1 MPEARMHAV
10 GLRERL
16 DAGDALERD
25 GEGKGDAERV
35 TWKVEAA
42 GEGVAVP
49 QPLLVTEGLL
59 LLVSVELGDMDGVP
73 DPQMLSVT
81 LALGCAV
88 IRVRLP
94 LGERVALCVGLTVR
108 LPPAV
113 GSVREALTVRLPV
126 PMPLRVLV
134 WRLLPQAVY
143 VREVHAVTVL
153 VLHPLPVLPAVGS
166 VRVTVPVRVT
176 ERVRVPEPDPVTV
189 RVAERVMVPEPDL
202 VPVCVTERV
211 RVPEPDLVLVP
222 PAVGSVRVTVAERL
236 PPTEAVRVPPT
247 LGNVRVTERVKDPE
261 RVLVTVPVRVTER
274 VKDPDRVLVTV
285 PVRVTERVLV
295 PDPER
300 DLVGKLLVDTT
311 PPTGCSRSVSPTP
324 RPTPLPSSSDAVRVG
339 AKYHAVPPGTP
350 SGPRPQSE
358 RIRKRRRRQKERGML
373 FCHSRVKEL

>member
-42 GEGVAVP
+42 GEGVAVS

-59 LLVSVELGDMDGVP
+59 LPVSVELGDMDGVP
-73 DPQMLSVT
+73 EPQMLSVT

-176 ERVRVPEPDPVTV
+176 ERVRVPESDSVTV

-202 VPVCVTERV
+202 VPVHVTERV

-236 PPTEAVRVPPT
+236 PPTEAVRVPPA
-247 LGNVRVTERVKDPE
+247 LGSVRVTERVKDPE
-261 RVLVTVPVRVTER
+261 RVLVTVPVS
-274 VKDPDRVLVTV
+274 
-285 PVRVTERVLV
+285 VTERVLV

-300 DLVGKLLVDTT
+300 ELVGKLLVDTT